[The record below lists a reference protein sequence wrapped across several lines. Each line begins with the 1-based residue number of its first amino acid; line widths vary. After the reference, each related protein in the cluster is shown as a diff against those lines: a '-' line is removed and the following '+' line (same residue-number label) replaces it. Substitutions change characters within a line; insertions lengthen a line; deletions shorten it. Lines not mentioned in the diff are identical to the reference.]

1 MALTDLT
8 RISTSGIA
16 TGTSLSGAI
25 LHGDAHFRGT
35 QVGVTSALFDS
46 SDDALEFGDN
56 VKLRF
61 GASNDLSLFHNASD
75 SVISHSAAGEG
86 SLKILS
92 GGAQSIE
99 CIKAGAVELAHN
111 GNKKLETDQ
120 AGVKITGVLTATS
133 FSGPIIGSPINNPS
147 GISTFYDLRVS
158 NNLTVEGTTT
168 TLDTNLIG
176 VDRVEVGANSNTV
189 TGIAVTQSGTADI
202 VRLYDGST
210 QVVTVD
216 DTGKVGLGTP
226 TPAVMHH
233 LYSASGGL
241 YTRFEAPTGQV
252 NFGNS
257 NGAGVIHVTS
267 TSQPLRFLVNGSNER
282 ARIAS
287 DGKFGIGDFS
297 SGTVQQALHVKGS
310 DPKIFLEHTGGYDL
324 TIATNTGAGQC
335 GIIPSGGYL
344 DLCSN
349 NTSLVACQFAGNVG
363 VGTISPQQKLHVHKS
378 SGGTHL
384 LISGDVPS
392 VILNPNPANSS
403 DNDRSNFGQATGN
416 NNFVNGSS
424 SGDTVLRGTSSGKLL
439 FGLGTSAKMRINN
452 DGSVNIGV
460 SGDSTKLAVAGISG
474 ALDVDSRANIS
485 LFTGATDGAV
495 NTGTGILFFNHSGSG
510 QFFGGSI
517 QVLKENS
524 GNGNTDSLMRF
535 STRANGGA
543 VTEQMRITSGGTL
556 GINLTSPDTSFRV
569 DCSGAAQFTTSTTN
583 QQNDFLPGQ
592 LTVRNNQSN
601 QGAFIDFRADS
612 ATGVQGVIAKIGGF
626 NVHSGSGYDGNLI
639 FSTRQT
645 SGNSMVERLRIK
657 NDGIVCLDSTA
668 GAIIIGDNSINANYS
683 SAKLYIRSGT
693 HTQTS
698 ANTDMIQLSLYDRN
712 SQRNGAEGTGSWK
725 SKIQFLAA
733 QINGGARE
741 GAFIQQD
748 IKYNN
753 FSGGSTKMRAD
764 LVFATRGD
772 AESSSS
778 NPASEKLRI
787 SHNGN
792 VLINGDTFYGSGS
805 GALQVHDST
814 LVLSKVGSGT
824 RNWRFVNNNLVA
836 GNLGLQVSNADNG
849 STTYVDRIEIDKDG
863 KVCIGNPATDPIAN
877 LEVHAANPI
886 LYVRDSAETS
896 VDNDAKI
903 GFGNAS
909 HYPTAYL
916 SHIWDGTSGSLT
928 AHTRS
933 GGNEYLALTID
944 AAQRIRTRGA
954 TNIGHG
960 GMVYIQGYSDPV
972 ADETHSN
979 LTVRGEGGNGFACG
993 TYEATGNYG
1002 SWIQAGYVPNF
1013 TGSSPSAI
1021 YPLVLQPNGAPVCIG
1036 NYADAGTD
1044 DGGLLR
1050 IQTKDGSTKLW
1061 HDYGLTLEHIDGS
1074 NNRHQKFA
1082 FINANNQGTAADAN
1096 SMFRQYAVPYQSGTT
1111 YRTFTDRIV
1120 YAHRPLYNQYSWY
1133 KFNVYAASDGRGG
1146 SARIAITWSSR
1157 HAGPG
1162 GYGEYSI
1169 AWTDNHST
1177 TKVVVFCRKQH
1188 FISYGDAS
1196 HGPYNWTSN
1205 PAVDV
1210 YESTGTTNSAGFYLR
1225 VQGHLDANSSTYEGG
1240 ILHHFDIVHNDNN
1253 TGQFKTYFEFVSNST
1268 PSDAGSALAFN

>member
-787 SHNGN
+787 THNGN

-824 RNWRFVNNNLVA
+824 RNWRFVNNNIAA

-877 LEVHAANPI
+877 LEVHTANPTF
-886 LYVRDSAETS
+886 YVRDSAETS

-903 GFGNAS
+903 AFGNAS
-909 HYPTAYL
+909 HYPVAYL

>member
-1 MALTDLT
+1 MSTLKTHNLQSPDAASVNIAL
-8 RISTSGIA
+8 A
-16 TGTSLSGAI
+16 P
-25 LHGDAHFRGT
+25 
-35 QVGVTSALFDS
+35 
-46 SDDALEFGDN
+46 N
-56 VKLRF
+56 
-61 GASNDLSLFHNASD
+61 
-75 SVISHSAAGEG
+75 
-86 SLKILS
+86 
-92 GGAQSIE
+92 
-99 CIKAGAVELAHN
+99 N
-111 GNKKLETDQ
+111 GMVV
-120 AGVKITGVLTATS
+120 A
-133 FSGPIIGSPINNPS
+133 
-147 GISTFYDLRVS
+147 GISTFNNRVLIGTNIEGNVDADDLTIGSSTNTAGITIRTNTAGTGRLWFSDGTSGDSEYQGYIQYDH
-158 NNLTVEGTTT
+158 NNQRLSLGSGGTTKLHILSSGDLSFTTT
-168 TLDTNLIG
+168 TQNAFLGLKADSTAINL
-176 VDRVEVGANSNTV
+176 T
-189 TGIAVTQSGTADI
+189 
-202 VRLYDGST
+202 LGST
-210 QVVTVD
+210 
-216 DTGKVGLGTP
+216 TGTHPRAYFYGTGNGQS
-226 TPAVMHH
+226 TAGDIFMGTGTGGD
-233 LYSASGGL
+233 LRLRSGGAIKL
-241 YTRFEAPTGQV
+241 QT
-252 NFGNS
+252 NS
-257 NGAGVIHVTS
+257 DNSTIDAFFIH
-267 TSQPLRFLVNGSNER
+267 
-282 ARIAS
+282 AA
-287 DGKFGIGDFS
+287 
-297 SGTVQQALHVKGS
+297 GTV
-310 DPKIFLEHTGGYDL
+310 
-324 TIATNTGAGQC
+324 
-335 GIIPSGGYL
+335 
-344 DLCSN
+344 
-349 NTSLVACQFAGNVG
+349 
-363 VGTISPQQKLHVHKS
+363 
-378 SGGTHL
+378 
-384 LISGDVPS
+384 
-392 VILNPNPANSS
+392 
-403 DNDRSNFGQATGN
+403 
-416 NNFVNGSS
+416 
-424 SGDTVLRGTSSGKLL
+424 
-439 FGLGTSAKMRINN
+439 
-452 DGSVNIGV
+452 
-460 SGDSTKLAVAGISG
+460 
-474 ALDVDSRANIS
+474 
-485 LFTGATDGAV
+485 AV
-495 NTGTGILFFNHSGSG
+495 NTFI
-510 QFFGGSI
+510 
-517 QVLKENS
+517 
-524 GNGNTDSLMRF
+524 
-535 STRANGGA
+535 
-543 VTEQMRITSGGTL
+543 
-556 GINLTSPDTSFRV
+556 PDTTYRLDV
-569 DCSGAAQFTTSTTN
+569 AGAGQFTTSTTN
-583 QQNDFLPGQ
+583 QQNDFLTGQ
-592 LTVRNNQSN
+592 LTVRNNQSA

-612 ATGVQGVIAKIGGF
+612 ANGTQGVIAKIGGF
-626 NVHSGSGYDGNLI
+626 NVHSGSGYDGNLF

-657 NDGIVCLDSTA
+657 NDGIVCLDNA
-668 GAIIIGDNSINANYS
+668 DGAIIIGDNSINANHS
-683 SAKLYIRSGT
+683 GAKLYIRSGT
-693 HTQTS
+693 NTQSS
-698 ANTDMIQLSLYDRN
+698 AATDMIQLSLYDRN

-772 AESSSS
+772 AQSSSS
-778 NPASEKLRI
+778 DAADEKLRI
-787 SHNGN
+787 THNGN
-792 VLINGDTFYGSGS
+792 LLVNGSTFYGSGS

-824 RNWRFVNNNLVA
+824 RNWRFVNNNIAA

-849 STTYVDRIEIDKDG
+849 STTYVDRIEIDKAG

-877 LEVHAANPI
+877 LEVHAANPV

-933 GGNEYLALTID
+933 GGNEYLALQID

-979 LTVRGEGGNGFACG
+979 LSVRGEGGNGFACG
-993 TYEATGNYG
+993 TYEGTGNYA

-1013 TGSSPSAI
+1013 TGTAPSAI

-1061 HDYGLTLEHIDGS
+1061 QDYGLTLEHIDGS
-1074 NNRHQKFA
+1074 NARGQKFA

-1096 SMFRQYAVPYQSGTT
+1096 SMFRQYAVPYQAGTT
-1111 YRTFTDRIV
+1111 YRTWTDRIV

-1177 TKVVVFCRKQH
+1177 TKAVVFCRKEH
-1188 FISYGDAS
+1188 FLSYGNAS
-1196 HGPYNWTSN
+1196 HSPYNWTSN
-1205 PAVDV
+1205 PAVTV
-1210 YESTGTTNSAGFYLR
+1210 YESDGTTNSAGFYLR
-1225 VQGHLDANSSTYEGG
+1225 VQGHVDANSSTYEGG

>member
-1 MALTDLT
+1 M
-8 RISTSGIA
+8 S
-16 TGTSLSGAI
+16 AI
-25 LHGDAHFRGT
+25 
-35 QVGVTSALFDS
+35 
-46 SDDALEFGDN
+46 
-56 VKLRF
+56 
-61 GASNDLSLFHNASD
+61 
-75 SVISHSAAGEG
+75 
-86 SLKILS
+86 SLK
-92 GGAQSIE
+92 SITG
-99 CIKAGAVELAHN
+99 I
-111 GNKKLETDQ
+111 TSITTP
-120 AGVKITGVLTATS
+120 AGVDNQLTLHT
-133 FSGPIIGSPINNPS
+133 NN
-147 GISTFYDLRVS
+147 
-158 NNLTVEGTTT
+158 TVE
-168 TLDTNLIG
+168 
-176 VDRVEVGANSNTV
+176 
-189 TGIAVTQSGTADI
+189 
-202 VRLYDGST
+202 RL
-210 QVVTVD
+210 
-216 DTGKVGLGTP
+216 
-226 TPAVMHH
+226 
-233 LYSASGGL
+233 
-241 YTRFEAPTGQV
+241 R
-252 NFGNS
+252 
-257 NGAGVIHVTS
+257 ITS
-267 TSQPLRFLVNGSNER
+267 
-282 ARIAS
+282 
-287 DGKFGIGDFS
+287 D
-297 SGTVQQALHVKGS
+297 
-310 DPKIFLEHTGGYDL
+310 
-324 TIATNTGAGQC
+324 
-335 GIIPSGGYL
+335 
-344 DLCSN
+344 
-349 NTSLVACQFAGNVG
+349 GNVG
-363 VGTISPQQKLHVHKS
+363 VNTS
-378 SGGTHL
+378 SVSIAGMSRYLSVSARNVTNGGAAVELVGARTGSDQSL
-384 LISGDVPS
+384 G
-392 VILNPNPANSS
+392 VI
-403 DNDRSNFGQATGN
+403 
-416 NNFVNGSS
+416 NFVNQTSNVAEIRAKYQGSTTLGS
-424 SGDTVLRGTSSGKLL
+424 LHFQTSGTERLQITSTGDLSLRSNTQNVFL
-439 FGLGTSAKMRINN
+439 GLTA
-452 DGSVNIGV
+452 
-460 SGDSTKLAVAGISG
+460 DSTAINLTLGSTAGTAPRAYFYGTGNGQSTAGDIFMGTGVGGDLRLRSGGAIKLQTNSDSSTIDALYVHAAGT
-474 ALDVDSRANIS
+474 V
-485 LFTGATDGAV
+485 AV
-495 NTGTGILFFNHSGSG
+495 NTL
-510 QFFGGSI
+510 
-517 QVLKENS
+517 
-524 GNGNTDSLMRF
+524 
-535 STRANGGA
+535 
-543 VTEQMRITSGGTL
+543 
-556 GINLTSPDTSFRV
+556 SPDTTYKLDV
-569 DCSGAAQFTTSTTN
+569 AGAGQFTTSATN
-583 QQNDFLPGQ
+583 QQNDFNTGQ
-592 LTVRNNQSN
+592 LTVRNNQSA

-612 ATGVQGVIAKIGGF
+612 ANGTQGVIAKIGGF
-626 NVHSGSGYDGNLI
+626 NVHSGSGYDGNLF

-657 NDGIVCLDSTA
+657 NDGIVCLDSA
-668 GAIIIGDNSINANYS
+668 DGAIIIGDNSINANHS
-683 SAKLYIRSGT
+683 GAKLYIRSGT

-698 ANTDMIQLSLYDRN
+698 ATTDMIQLSLYDRN

-772 AESSSS
+772 AQSSSS
-778 NPASEKLRI
+778 DAADEKLRI
-787 SHNGN
+787 THNGN
-792 VLINGDTFYGSGS
+792 ILVNGSTFYGSGS

-877 LEVHAANPI
+877 LEVHAANPT
-886 LYVRDSAETS
+886 LYVRDSAGTS

-960 GMVYIQGYSDPV
+960 GMVYIQGYSDPI

-993 TYEATGNYG
+993 TYEATGNYA

-1013 TGSSPSAI
+1013 TGGSPAAI

-1061 HDYGLTLEHIDGS
+1061 QDYGLTLEHIDGS
-1074 NNRHQKFA
+1074 NARGQKFA

-1096 SMFRQYAVPYQSGTT
+1096 SMFRQYAVPYQAGTT
-1111 YRTFTDRIV
+1111 YRTWTDRIV

-1177 TKVVVFCRKQH
+1177 TKAVVFCRKEH
-1188 FISYGDAS
+1188 FLSYGQAS
-1196 HGPYNWTSN
+1196 HSPYNWTSN
-1205 PAVDV
+1205 PDVDI
-1210 YESTGTTNSAGFYLR
+1210 YESDGTTTSAGFYLR
-1225 VQGHLDANSSTYEGG
+1225 VQGHVDANSSTYEGG